1 MEVLVLINWFL
12 QELQY
17 HKIAEAQ
24 NTQAHLHKCCQA

>member
-1 MEVLVLINWFL
+1 MKVLVLINWFL

-24 NTQAHLHKCCQA
+24 NTQAHLHQFSQA